1 MGLRHRVAR
10 PARLDWTA
18 QTETL
23 PNPMEPKPRL
33 RQLLLL
39 VATVALVGLIWL
51 LDREPRKDVTYYFPG
66 WVGPSVS
73 SGDLDRRFRDLTN
86 SSAGVGIL
94 FESSRLEP
102 TPAGLLWCRIVEELP
117 AGLVRH
123 LPQYFFPDS
132 SRAGRWLFEHAHE
145 AAVAREL
152 ERQWPALDDR
162 SRANWFR
169 WVSRAAVRSQPAY
182 ARFALATPES
192 GDPEIRVAAARLL
205 VSAETFGAAEADF
218 VARVCRDLGSI
229 ARSSN
234 HRASHLLG
242 DLVRFSRAHPAIVA
256 ALASLATNKNS
267 LAGPAALALAALEPA
282 ESSHRPRLRSA
293 LDRLNHNSHM
303 ANDHLADMLTWP
315 EFGAVLGSEWGL
327 GLLAEKLAISRKTN
341 RVAGTNQIRVTGPDE
356 LWLRVIDSLGTNA
369 APLSGRLLDLVLHE
383 PEGPKARLAVTFA
396 NVAPHTREHLAASI
410 PLLSDHEAVAPLL
423 LWLGGAGTAAECA
436 VSAVRAIADDSKQYP
451 PEAGSR
457 GAVLLMDP
465 ALARRYGLIPAQ
477 RPETGTVDRAKTTKR
492 PSDIWIPAQ
501 SCPNRWGNLW
511 PRARRNGQFLFPEL
525 SANAGSQLRNSAR
538 NPIQVA
544 GTTLR
549 QLAQDCLRRILS
561 GAAPERAEMDGTREN
576 SDGAKMGDQ

>member
-1 MGLRHRVAR
+1 MAR
-10 PARLDWTA
+10 PARVNWTA
-18 QTETL
+18 KSETL
-23 PNPMEPKPRL
+23 PNPMEPKPRFRL
-33 RQLLLL
+33 LLLL
-39 VATVALVGLIWL
+39 VAVVALVGLIWL

-94 FESSRLEP
+94 FQASRLEP
-102 TPAGLLWCRIVEELP
+102 TQAGLLWCRIVEELP
-117 AGLVRH
+117 AGLGRH
-123 LPQYFFPDS
+123 LPQYIFPDS
-132 SRAGRWLFEHAHE
+132 SRAGRWLFDHANE

-152 ERQWPALDDR
+152 ERQWPALDER
-162 SRANWFR
+162 SRADWFR
-169 WVSRAAVRSQPAY
+169 WVSRSAVRSQPAY
-182 ARFALATPES
+182 VRFALATPES
-192 GDPEIRVAAARLL
+192 VDPETRVAAARLL

-229 ARSSN
+229 ARASN
-234 HRASHLLG
+234 NRANHLLG
-242 DLVRFSRAHPAIVA
+242 DLARFHRANPAIVA

-267 LAGPAALALAALEPA
+267 FAGPAALALAALEPA
-282 ESSHRPRLRSA
+282 ELSHRPRLRSA

-303 ANDHLADMLTWP
+303 ANEHLADMLTWP

-327 GLLAEKLAISRKTN
+327 GLLADKLVIARKTI

-369 APLSGRLLDLVLHE
+369 APLSGRLLDLVQHD

-396 NVAPHTREHLAASI
+396 NVAPHSPEHLAAAI

-436 VSAVRAIADDSKQYP
+436 VSAVRAIADDSKHYP
-451 PEAGSR
+451 PEAGTR
-457 GAVLLMDP
+457 ETVLRMDP

-477 RPETGTVDRAKTTKR
+477 RPETGKADRGKTTKR

-525 SANAGSQLRNSAR
+525 SANARAQLRNSAR

-549 QLAQDCLRRILS
+549 PLAQDCLRRIS
-561 GAAPERAEMDGTREN
+561 PEPASEAAKAKGGRADTGGERA
-576 SDGAKMGDQ
+576 GDR

>member
-1 MGLRHRVAR
+1 MAR
-10 PARLDWTA
+10 PARLNWTA

-23 PNPMEPKPRL
+23 PNPMEPKPRFRL
-33 RQLLLL
+33 LLLL
-39 VATVALVGLIWL
+39 VAVVALVGLIWL
-51 LDREPRKDVTYYFPG
+51 VDREPRKDVSYYFPG

-86 SSAGVGIL
+86 SSAGVEIL
-94 FESSRLEP
+94 FEASRLEP

-117 AGLVRH
+117 SGLVPH
-123 LPQYFFPDS
+123 LHQYVFPDS
-132 SRAGRWLFEHAHE
+132 SRADHWLFDHAHE
-145 AAVAREL
+145 AAVAKEL
-152 ERQWPALDDR
+152 ERQWPALDDP
-162 SRANWFR
+162 SRADWFR
-169 WVSRAAVRSQPAY
+169 WVSRSAVRSQPAY
-182 ARFALATPES
+182 VRFALATPNS
-192 GDPEIRVAAARLL
+192 GDPETRVAAARLL

-218 VARVCRDLGSI
+218 VARVCHDVGSN
-229 ARSSN
+229 ARASN

-242 DLVRFSRAHPAIVA
+242 DLVRFHRANPAIVA
-256 ALASLATNKNS
+256 ALAGLATTKNS
-267 LAGPAALALAALEPA
+267 LAGPAALAVAALEPA

-303 ANDHLADMLTWP
+303 ASEHLADMLTWP

-327 GLLAEKLAISRKTN
+327 GLLADKLVISRKTN
-341 RVAGTNQIRVTGPDE
+341 KVAGTNQIRVTGPDE

-383 PEGPKARLAVTFA
+383 PECPKARLAVSFA
-396 NVAPHTREHLAASI
+396 NVAPHTPEHLAAAI

-423 LWLGGAGTAAECA
+423 LWFGGAGTAAECA
-436 VSAVRAIADDSKQYP
+436 VSAVRAIADDSKRYP
-451 PEAGSR
+451 PEAGTRES
-457 GAVLLMDP
+457 VLRMDP

-477 RPETGTVDRAKTTKR
+477 RPETRTSDWGKTTKR

-501 SCPNRWGNLW
+501 SCPNRWGSLW

-525 SANAGSQLRNSAR
+525 SANARAQLRNSAR

-549 QLAQDCLRRILS
+549 PLAQDCLRRIS
-561 GAAPERAEMDGTREN
+561 PVPGTETAETNGVRE
-576 SDGAKMGDQ
+576 GDR